1 VFFVVL
7 VKEEVRS
14 LTINPTQQKVVE
26 AASLLF
32 FQKGFH
38 GTSVRDIAEKAS
50 VNVSLISYYFKSK
63 QGLLEYAVT
72 SYYEMYFDE
81 IEKML
86 RKTESE
92 TPLEK
97 LKRLTATI
105 INYRQE
111 HFQLT
116 SFIQREL
123 SLDSIFVR
131 EVSVTYLAKE
141 NHILSKLFFDVI
153 KDDSDLFKKRSFVL
167 MQFKGMLMTPYTM
180 QNDWK
185 DQLSDEYSHQYF
197 ANNYIEII
205 HNWLN
210 YLDAS
215 SVKSTN

>member
-1 VFFVVL
+1 
-7 VKEEVRS
+7 
-14 LTINPTQQKVVE
+14 
-26 AASLLF
+26 
-32 FQKGFH
+32 
-38 GTSVRDIAEKAS
+38 TSVRDIAEKAS

-153 KDDSDLFKKRSFVL
+153 KDDSDMFKKRSFVL